1 MYVHIYSVF
10 GRIRIANYERDKPSI
25 HAHSTYVYIHTLT
38 FYGCTNQRK
47 NLVSNFFLIFYKFI
61 IDEQGTLF
69 NKCME

>member
-47 NLVSNFFLIFYKFI
+47 NLVSNFF
-61 IDEQGTLF
+61 
-69 NKCME
+69 